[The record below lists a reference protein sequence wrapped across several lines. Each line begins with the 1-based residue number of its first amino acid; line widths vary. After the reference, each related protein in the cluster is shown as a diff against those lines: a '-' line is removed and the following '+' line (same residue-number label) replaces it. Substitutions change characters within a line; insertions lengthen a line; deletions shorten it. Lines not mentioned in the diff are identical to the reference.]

1 MKIVLIKKLI
11 NKKIYKKIK
20 YNYKNLRMK
29 NKISKINKVSNQK
42 IKIKK
47 NYKIS
52 IQFNN

>member
-11 NKKIYKKIK
+11 NNKIYKKIK
-20 YNYKNLRMK
+20 YKYKNLRMS
-29 NKISKINKVSNQK
+29 KISKVSNQK